1 MISGIKKKA
10 VQAQKGMTYSTKP
23 KGIVVGDDSYVIAR
37 GFDVINSSEAQPNG
51 EGIKTFNCT
60 YRSFIKR

>member
-37 GFDVINSSEAQPNG
+37 GFDVISSSEAQPNG
-51 EGIKTFNCT
+51 EGSKP
-60 YRSFIKR
+60 